1 MTGLLSLSA
10 VAAQAQDLIV
20 TPKTKPEATTSTQK
34 PKSETTQKK
43 QQAPVIDN
51 PIISKTFTANGVSFK
66 MILVEGGSFT
76 MGATSEQ
83 GSEAVDDEKPT
94 HRVTLSSYYIGE
106 TEVTQALWKAIMGN
120 NPSKFKGDNLPVECV
135 SWEDCQ
141 TFVIRLNSLTGQNFR
156 LPTEAER
163 EYAARGGKYSNGYKY
178 SGSNYIGS
186 VAWYNENSG
195 NHTHPVKTKTPNELG
210 IYDMTGNVSE
220 WCFDLYGP
228 YPSSKQTNPTGAAS
242 GTLRLCRGGCYGS
255 TATNSRVARRNPGGP
270 TIHYSNNGLR
280 LAM

>member
-1 MTGLLSLSA
+1 MTGLLSLFA
-10 VAAQAQDLIV
+10 VVAQAQDLIV
-20 TPKTKPEATTSTQK
+20 TPKTKTETTTTTPAKETPK
-34 PKSETTQKK
+34 PKPTPKPTAKP
-43 QQAPVIDN
+43 QAT
-51 PIISKTFTANGVSFK
+51 SQTFTANGVSFK

-106 TEVTQALWKAIMGN
+106 TEVTQALWEAVMGS
-120 NPSKFKGDNLPVECV
+120 NPSSFKGADLPVETV

-195 NHTHPVKTKTPNELG
+195 DHTHPVKTKTPNELG